1 MENPDTATT
10 DTERITLLI
19 VDDHEVVRQ
28 GVRTFL
34 ETQPDVDVV
43 GDAGSGQEAI
53 AAAERLAPDVALM
66 DLVMPGMDGVEA
78 TRQLKL
84 VSPRTQVIVLTSYHQ
99 DEHIFPAIRAGA
111 LSYLLKDVSPLELV
125 GAVRKAARGE
135 AVLHPRV
142 AARVV
147 QEMRGAP
154 REGIN
159 PFVEL
164 SEREFEVLKLIAD
177 GLSNEEI
184 AERLVISEK
193 TVKSH
198 VSNILSK
205 LHVADRT
212 QAAVFAWREGVV
224 RRADA

>member
-1 MENPDTATT
+1 MT
-10 DTERITLLI
+10 DPITVLI

-28 GVRTFL
+28 GVHAFL
-34 ETQPDVDVV
+34 ETQPDLTVV
-43 GDAGSGQEAI
+43 GEAESGKAGVHLATDH
-53 AAAERLAPDVALM
+53 APDVVLM

-78 TRQLKL
+78 TRL
-84 VSPRTQVIVLTSYHQ
+84 VKQASPRTQVIVLTSYHQ

-111 LSYLLKDVSPLELV
+111 LSYLLKDVGPEELV
-125 GAVRKAARGE
+125 DAVRKAARGE

-147 QEMRGAP
+147 QELHGAHQDTP
-154 REGIN
+154 N
-159 PFVEL
+159 AFSEL
-164 SEREFEVLKLIAD
+164 SDRELDVLRLIAD
-177 GLSNEEI
+177 GLSNADI

-205 LHVADRT
+205 LHLADRT
-212 QAAVFAWREGVV
+212 QAAVYAWREGVV
-224 RRADA
+224 RRSEET